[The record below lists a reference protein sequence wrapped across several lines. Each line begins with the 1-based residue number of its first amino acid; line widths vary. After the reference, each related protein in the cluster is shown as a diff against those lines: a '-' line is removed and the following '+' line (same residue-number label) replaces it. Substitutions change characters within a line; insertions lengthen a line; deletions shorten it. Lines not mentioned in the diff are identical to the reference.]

1 MTQLKRGPHGRRRSR
16 HSRGRQYDGW
26 RNRLQEYAD
35 GDPWAITYSRSPNH
49 AARAYVATP
58 RVVPVRYGP
67 RRRHV

>member
-49 AARAYVATP
+49 EARAYITTSAPV
-58 RVVPVRYGP
+58 RVVLGP
-67 RRRHV
+67 RRRSV